1 MGSGSIEYTR
11 ALWDRTSGYV
21 RADFSAISHADAN
34 YNAQSIYY
42 NVAGYSLLN
51 LRLGVTRD
59 SWQGGLFVNNALN
72 KAAETELPL
81 SNGIDLPAQRRISL
95 NRPRTIGIDVRYDY

>member
-1 MGSGSIEYTR
+1 
-11 ALWDRTSGYV
+11 V

-59 SWQGGLFVNNALN
+59 SWQGGFFLNNALN

-81 SNGIDLPAQRRISL
+81 SNGIDLPTQRRISL